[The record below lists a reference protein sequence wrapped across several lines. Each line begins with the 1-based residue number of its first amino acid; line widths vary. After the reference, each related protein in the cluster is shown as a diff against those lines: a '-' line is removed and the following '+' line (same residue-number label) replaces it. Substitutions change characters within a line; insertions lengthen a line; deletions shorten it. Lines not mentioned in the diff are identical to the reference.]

1 MVTKTLA
8 ERLRNKG
15 SAGTDVSTKDWIKEG
30 DFTAVLGR
38 NLVPKINKSKDRTR
52 VKSAPDLAVII
63 EEIPP

>member
-1 MVTKTLA
+1 MVTKTFV
-8 ERLRNKG
+8 ERLHNSD
-15 SAGTDVSTKDWIKEG
+15 SASTDVSTKDWLKEG

-38 NLVPKINKSKDRTR
+38 NLVPKINKSKGRTR